1 VRIAVGGSWQRV
13 VAAILR
19 SAVVQVGAGVAI
31 GLPAAFIAGRF
42 LQARLFG
49 VAPYDPLVIAAGLAL
64 LACSAA
70 VAALLPAAR
79 AARMDPVR
87 ALRID

>member
-1 VRIAVGGSWQRV
+1 M
-13 VAAILR
+13 
-19 SAVVQVGAGVAI
+19 
-31 GLPAAFIAGRF
+31 GRF

-64 LACSAA
+64 LAFSAA
-70 VAALLPAAR
+70 IAALLPAGR